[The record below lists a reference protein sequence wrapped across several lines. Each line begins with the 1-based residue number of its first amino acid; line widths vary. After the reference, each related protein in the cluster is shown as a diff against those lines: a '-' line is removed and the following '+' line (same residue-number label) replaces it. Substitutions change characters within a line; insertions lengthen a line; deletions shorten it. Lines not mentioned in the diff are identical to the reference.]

1 VLRLMTRR
9 GRNPAAQQFPAISGF
24 ASLGSD
30 MLPLYRN
37 RRRAPMLRIT
47 LSAFAAALLALGLIP
62 ASAQAQGATREFVS
76 APGSDGNPCSFAA
89 PCRTFQHAHDTV
101 AAGGEIDVLD
111 PAGYGAVTIT
121 KSISIQG
128 HGFSGIS
135 ASSGGTAI
143 TINAGTTGIVNL
155 TGLLIE

>member
-1 VLRLMTRR
+1 MTRR

-62 ASAQAQGATREFVS
+62 ASAQAQGATRVFV
-76 APGSDGNPCSFAA
+76 AAQGSDGNPCSFAA

-135 ASSGGTAI
+135 APNLGNGIFVSATAADDVSL
-143 TINAGTTGIVNL
+143 N
-155 TGLLIE
+155 GLP